1 MRKSAT
7 QEPSHLIFTP
17 RIGMYGPN
25 PTHFPYIPT
34 THLIFTPEE
43 KEGRAGEDR
52 LSGIAQKTA
61 LGTGYSCRVLLP
73 FGTCIVP
80 TVCCVHCSEGAG
92 SHLPDGV
99 SDTASDPPSVIF
111 WFQHCLSVQRPERL
125 TTSYYSLMCLDSLK
139 PRSSLVPKKVKLL
152 MQAPPTDPLMM
163 PAIRMKAQVP
173 CGQQQKM

>member
-7 QEPSHLIFTP
+7 QEPS
-17 RIGMYGPN
+17 
-25 PTHFPYIPT
+25 
-34 THLIFTPEE
+34 HLIFTPEE

-73 FGTCIVP
+73 FGTCIVS

-111 WFQHCLSVQRPERL
+111 WLQHCLSVQRPERL
-125 TTSYYSLMCLDSLK
+125 TTSYYSLPEKDVFGLTQT
-139 PRSSLVPKKVKLL
+139 PFITLVPKKVKLL